1 MNGQTSP
8 SFCQEINFHDIQRL
22 LILLGIGMQYMG
34 FKLCSQAIF
43 LAIQE
48 PDRLLATS
56 KWLYPDVA
64 KRCGVNCQCVERNIR
79 TVIAVAWKTNPQLL
93 SELAGYSL
101 SCRPK
106 ATQFIAI
113 LVFYFLQ
120 RKPASVTS

>member
-64 KRCGVNCQCVERNIR
+64 KRCGV
-79 TVIAVAWKTNPQLL
+79 TLL
-93 SELAGYSL
+93 SKSSVSL
-101 SCRPK
+101 LPSLNCTVPRV
-106 ATQFIAI
+106 QW
-113 LVFYFLQ
+113 L
-120 RKPASVTS
+120 SWG